1 MYSLNEGK
9 RGEAAPRQLSG
20 RGLSYWTDGKEE
32 RILYVTP
39 GYQLIALDAT
49 IGRPIP
55 SFGTS
60 GIVDLKQQLDQD
72 VDPLS
77 REIGLH
83 STPIVAGDVVVV
95 GAAHR
100 SGGVPTGKS
109 NVKGFIRAFDVRTGK
124 RLWIFKTIPGR
135 GEFGNE
141 TWLEDSWSYT
151 GNTGAWTQI
160 SVDPELGLA
169 YLPVE
174 SGTGDYYGGHRP
186 GANLFAESLVA
197 VDLKTG
203 VRKWHFQLVHHGDL
217 GHGSRVRADPRGHH
231 GQRPPDQ
238 GRGRADQAGVPV
250 RLQPRD
256 RRTGVAHRGAA
267 GAEG

>member
-1 MYSLNEGK
+1 MANGVALLDRRQQARRRRARRRRPASYAGCTASTKGK

-77 REIGLH
+77 REIGLQ
-83 STPIVAGDVVVV
+83 STPIVAGDVVIV

-109 NVKGFIRAFDVRTGK
+109 NVKGFVRGFDVRTGK
-124 RLWIFKTIPGR
+124 RLWIFQTIPGR
-135 GEFGNE
+135 GEFGND

-160 SVDPELGLA
+160 SVDRRAWGWRTCP
-169 YLPVE
+169 
-174 SGTGDYYGGHRP
+174 SSRRP
-186 GANLFAESLVA
+186 A
-197 VDLKTG
+197 TTT
-203 VRKWHFQLVHHGDL
+203 
-217 GHGSRVRADPRGHH
+217 
-231 GQRPPDQ
+231 
-238 GRGRADQAGVPV
+238 AGIGPA
-250 RLQPRD
+250 P
-256 RRTGVAHRGAA
+256 TSS
-267 GAEG
+267 ENPWSPWT